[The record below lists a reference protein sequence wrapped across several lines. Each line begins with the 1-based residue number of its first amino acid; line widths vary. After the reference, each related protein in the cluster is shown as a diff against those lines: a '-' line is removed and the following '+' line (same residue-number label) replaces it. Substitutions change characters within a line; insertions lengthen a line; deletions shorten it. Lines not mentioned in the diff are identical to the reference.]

1 MILNAILPI
10 FILILFGYLLK
21 KSSIIDNSFWSSA
34 EQLTYYIFFPALLIS
49 KMSVTKL
56 SGIDLNSIALVCF
69 ITLFIIVIVNYILR
83 KLFNINDFSFGAFFQ
98 GTIRFNTYIGL
109 ALVGNLF
116 DENGLTISIII
127 AAIMIPAVNICS
139 VTVLQIH
146 QQKESDEINKTLA
159 QNVYKNLC
167 NLIKNP
173 LIVGCT
179 IGVLMNYFS
188 IQLPTAIFDSI
199 KILGSLALP
208 LGLMTV
214 GAALVLRNINE
225 VLLPIALSSILKLF
239 LLPIIGLSVAKLI
252 GLETLT
258 TQILIIFLA
267 LPTATASYVLTKKM
281 RSNYQLMARLITL
294 QTLLS
299 GLSLMLLLNLLDR
312 IS

>member
-21 KSSIIDNSFWSSA
+21 KSSLIDNSFWSSA
-34 EQLTYYIFFPALLIS
+34 EHLSYYIFFPALLIS
-49 KMSVTKL
+49 KMSVTEL
-56 SGIDLNSIALVCF
+56 SGIDLNSITLVCL
-69 ITLFIIVIVNYILR
+69 ITLFIIVIVNYVLR
-83 KLFNINDFSFGAFFQ
+83 QLFNISDFSFGAFFQ

-127 AAIMIPAVNICS
+127 AAILIPAVNICS

-146 QQKESDEINKTLA
+146 QKKKPDEVNKTLA
-159 QNVYKNLC
+159 HNVYKNLY

-173 LIVGCT
+173 LILGCA

-214 GAALVLRNINE
+214 GAALVLRNMGE

-258 TQILIIFLA
+258 TQILVIFLA

-281 RSNYQLMARLITL
+281 RGNYQLMARLITL
-294 QTLLS
+294 QTLFS
-299 GLSLMLLLNLLDR
+299 GLSLMLLLNLLDG